1 MGLKNSKPKKLFDLN
16 KKPVKPVI
24 QKPQK
29 VPEEKIN
36 KSSFEFI
43 GIIGR
48 GGFGKVWRVLYKKT
62 KQIYAMKKMSKCKII
77 DKRSERSIKAER
89 DLLSIMNHPF
99 IINMHFS
106 FQDSEYLYIAMD
118 LLTGGDLR
126 YQIFKQKIFFEEQT
140 KFIISCIILSLEYI
154 HTNNILYRDLKPEN
168 LVFDSEGYLKLTDFG
183 IAKVYR
189 KENNK
194 DTSGTPGYMAPEV
207 MNGQN
212 HTIAVDYFALGVIG
226 YELMMRKRPY
236 LGKNRKEIK
245 EKIMSHQVQVK
256 KNMVPQGWSVE
267 SADFINRLLQRKPAN
282 RLGLRGPTE
291 VKEHLWFKGYDW
303 KNLYLGKLKAPFL
316 PKKGDNFDFRYCN
329 APEKIGIETEERY
342 RLIKG
347 SQKLK
352 ECFEAF
358 YYFNRYGNSD
368 VNNIVKENSD
378 NYNIKINK
386 EGRDVLKLVMKNPH
400 EKYLKEEEMDNEK
413 SETKKRI
420 ERITNYNF
428 FKETSGMS
436 HKNIFFGIGDEQYS
450 FMKKLPSSRSTAT
463 LLKEYNKKPLGNILQ
478 GNNNFV

>member
-1 MGLKNSKPKKLFDLN
+1 MGIKSSKPKKLFELN
-16 KKPVKPVI
+16 KKTRQPTP
-24 QKPQK
+24 QKPPK
-29 VPEEKIN
+29 VVEETIT

-77 DKRSERSIKAER
+77 DKRSERSVKAER

-106 FQDSEYLYIAMD
+106 FQDAEYLYIAMD

-154 HTNNILYRDLKPEN
+154 HTNNILHRDLKPEN
-168 LVFDSEGYLKLTDFG
+168 LVFDSKGYLKLTDFG
-183 IAKVYR
+183 IAKIYR

-291 VKEHLWFKGYDW
+291 VKEHPWFKGYDW
-303 KNLYLGKLKAPFL
+303 KNLYLGNLKAPFL
-316 PKKGDNFDFRYCN
+316 PKKGDNFDFHYCN
-329 APEKIGIETEERY
+329 APEKMGLETEERY

-347 SQKLK
+347 GQKYK
-352 ECFEAF
+352 EGFLNF
-358 YYFNRYGNSD
+358 HYFNRYGSLIN
-368 VNNIVKENSD
+368 NNIN
-378 NYNIKINK
+378 KINNNLNNNNNNNPTLNNNK
-386 EGRDVLKLVMKNPH
+386 DVLSLVLKNPH
-400 EKYLKEEEMDNEK
+400 VQYLKEEEMDYEANEK
-413 SETKKRI
+413 KKRI
-420 ERITNYNF
+420 DRITNYNY
-428 FKETSGMS
+428 FKETNGMS

-463 LLKEYNKKPLGNILQ
+463 LLKGYNRRPLGNVFQ
-478 GNNNFV
+478 G